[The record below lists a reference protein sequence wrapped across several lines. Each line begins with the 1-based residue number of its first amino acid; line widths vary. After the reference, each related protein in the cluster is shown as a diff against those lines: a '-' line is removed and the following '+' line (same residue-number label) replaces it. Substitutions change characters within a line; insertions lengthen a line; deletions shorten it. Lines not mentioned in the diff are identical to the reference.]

1 MTLPQLL
8 TGVDAAGPEARPG
21 ADGCAGVPRDS
32 LGIPTEA
39 IDAGESESGATGQQ
53 NVMTT
58 GTDRP

>member
-1 MTLPQLL
+1 MTLPQPL

-21 ADGCAGVPRDS
+21 AGGCASVPRDS

-39 IDAGESESGATGQQ
+39 IHAGERDSSATGQQ